1 MLSNPKH
8 IELKLPR
15 GIMFEGD
22 DDHDSTEEDESD
34 DQGWDF
40 SKRIRDSRIQGEK
53 EREKQRF
60 EVKNQIKQLQ
70 NEKLESLKTKLG
82 REITSASYDGEKS
95 LVYSVSETEASS
107 WCFEARSGKESLKTS
122 IFEFVKLIEE
132 QLERYNFEPV
142 LIKNGFYDKRKNKWC
157 NGFQRRA
164 DGVCANCGFTETVHE
179 LNTIKSF
186 TISWKD

>member
-53 EREKQRF
+53 ERESTWRLLPSPPCPF
-60 EVKNQIKQLQ
+60 
-70 NEKLESLKTKLG
+70 SPP
-82 REITSASYDGEKS
+82 A
-95 LVYSVSETEASS
+95 
-107 WCFEARSGKESLKTS
+107 
-122 IFEFVKLIEE
+122 
-132 QLERYNFEPV
+132 
-142 LIKNGFYDKRKNKWC
+142 
-157 NGFQRRA
+157 QRRHRSTGPTQIPLVTRYMRIG
-164 DGVCANCGFTETVHE
+164 DTSVTLRPLPCV
-179 LNTIKSF
+179 
-186 TISWKD
+186 